1 MLPKDAIIPL
11 KQRLMFCF
19 VLFCFVLFCFDCL
32 FVCLFVFGSYL
43 LQFPFQIEKRKD
55 FKRDAQKPVH
65 VFHCFICNQN
75 LQSVLFNFVPYT
87 T

>member
-32 FVCLFVFGSYL
+32 FVCLSSEAIYSNSPSKSKKERISNVTHRNRCMSSIALFV
-43 LQFPFQIEKRKD
+43 IR
-55 FKRDAQKPVH
+55 
-65 VFHCFICNQN
+65 I